1 MLHRDHHDVPGLTTE
16 DVEWLSSIREVP
28 STTKYDQSRGGRSN
42 VKEHGRI
49 VAARGRGTG
58 ELTGIH
64 RGNNDEVSR
73 AL

>member
-1 MLHRDHHDVPGLTTE
+1 MLQRDVPGLTTE
-16 DVEWLSSIREVP
+16 DVEWLSSESIREVP
-28 STTKYDQSRGGRSN
+28 STTKYDQSGRSN